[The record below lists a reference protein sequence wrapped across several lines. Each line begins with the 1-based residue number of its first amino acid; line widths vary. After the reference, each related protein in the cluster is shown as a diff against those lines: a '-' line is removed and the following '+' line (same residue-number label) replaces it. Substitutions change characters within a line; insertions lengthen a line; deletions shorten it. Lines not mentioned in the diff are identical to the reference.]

1 MWFINTQLVI
11 PADRLIAA
19 NWVYQVAICS
29 TIMGITQAPYN
40 AAINSHEILRYMHIS
55 IFLSS
60 FLKTGNSINCI
71 IEQVA

>member
-40 AAINSHEILRYMHIS
+40 AAINSHEDLRYMHIS
-55 IFLSS
+55 IFYLLS
-60 FLKTGNSINCI
+60 KTGNSINCI